1 MEIFPGSFLASFP
14 LSKFHA
20 AISSVIL
27 GLLYVLYTRYATPLR
42 KIPGPILASIT
53 KLWIVKQQRTFL
65 RHFVDMDLHKKYGTI
80 VHIAPNEVM
89 VSSPQ
94 AFKTIYGIYLSAS
107 ELY

>member
-1 MEIFPGSFLASFP
+1 MEILPGSFLASSP
-14 LSKFHA
+14 PSRFHA
-20 AISSVIL
+20 AISCAIL

-94 AFKTIYGIYLSAS
+94 AFRTIYGISS
-107 ELY
+107 SSPELY